1 MPVTTYPG
9 PESIHRFRLSN
20 DIIVLTYKNLAV
32 ESVVV
37 EGLVRAGA
45 LAEKREQ
52 AGLASMTAEMLMRG
66 TEARDFEET
75 FELIESVGASLHFGG
90 GRHMT
95 DFSGRGLAEDLDLML
110 ELLADSLRRPIFP
123 EDQLEAVRGEA
134 ITNIQIR
141 QNDTRR
147 MAAMTFR
154 ESLYQSHP
162 YGQSV
167 DGYMESVTAI
177 TRDDL
182 VRFHDDYYGPR
193 GMIITLVGAIE
204 PEEALAKVESAF
216 GDWDNRQQ
224 ELPEVP
230 QAARPALRLRTT
242 VPMPEKTQCDIVLG
256 LPGPLRSAPDYLEAS
271 MANTILGVFGMM
283 GRLGKN
289 VREKQG
295 LAYYAFSRLQG
306 GLGPAPWYV
315 STGVAPDNVELAID
329 SILHEL
335 DRIQNE
341 PIPQEELA
349 DSQAF
354 RTGSLPVSLETNDG
368 LAGVITDIEVYD
380 LGLDYLQQ
388 LPDKFNAMTPESVQ
402 AAARKYLST
411 EQIVITVAGP
421 ESQAGDHSLT

>member
-1 MPVTTYPG
+1 MPDTTYPG

-20 DIIVLTYKNLAV
+20 GIIVLVYKNQAV

-37 EGLVRAGA
+37 EGLVRAGG

-52 AGLASMTAEMLMRG
+52 AGLASITAEMLMRG
-66 TEARDFEET
+66 TQARSFEET

-95 DFSGRGLAEDLDLML
+95 DFSGRSLAEDLDLML
-110 ELLADSLRRPIFP
+110 ELLADSLRRPTFP
-123 EDQLEAVRGEA
+123 EDQLEAVGGES
-134 ITNIQIR
+134 ITSIQIR

-147 MAAMTFR
+147 MAALTFR
-154 ESLYQSHP
+154 EALYEGHP

-167 DGYMESVTAI
+167 DGYMESVTRI

-182 VRFHDDYYGPR
+182 VRLHDLYYGPR
-193 GMIITLVGAIE
+193 WMIITLVGAIE
-204 PEEALAKVESAF
+204 PEEALAKVEAAF
-216 GDWDNRQQ
+216 GDWERDQQ

-230 QAARPALRLRTT
+230 QAVRPSKTLRTN
-242 VPMPEKTQCDIVLG
+242 VAMPEKTQSDIVLG

-295 LAYYAFSRLQG
+295 LAYYAFSNLQG

-315 STGVAPDNVELAID
+315 STGVSPDKVEQAIE
-329 SILHEL
+329 SIIHEV
-335 DRIQNE
+335 DRLLNE
-341 PIPQEELA
+341 PIPEEELA
-349 DSQAF
+349 DSQAY

-368 LAGVITDIEVYD
+368 LASIITDMEVYD

-402 AAARKYLST
+402 AAAKKYLST

-421 ESQAGDHSLT
+421 EAHPESHLPG